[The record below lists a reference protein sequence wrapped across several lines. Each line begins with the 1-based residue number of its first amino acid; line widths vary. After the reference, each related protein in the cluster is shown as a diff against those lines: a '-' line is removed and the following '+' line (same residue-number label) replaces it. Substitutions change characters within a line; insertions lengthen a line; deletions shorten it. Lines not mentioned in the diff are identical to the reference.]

1 MATRAIRRLRIETA
15 AFAPRTLAARP
26 LTPVIGAEIEGVD
39 LSRPLGPDQYAEIRQ
54 ALNLF
59 HVLVFRDQHLTAED
73 HKRFG
78 RMFGRLHS
86 HPYHSKAGTTDGSD
100 PEIYVVKAD
109 ESSGH
114 APGEEWHTDVTCHEE
129 PPMGSM
135 LHVTRTPDIGSGG
148 DTMFA
153 STAAAYDALS
163 APIRRLIDPLSAVH
177 DGARLYV
184 DGYDIAPPPQ
194 GWPRAVHPVVARHP
208 ETGRKC
214 LYVNRGFT
222 TRIVELQRNE
232 SDAILELLMRHVE
245 TQPELQ
251 CRVRWAPNTLVFWDN
266 RATQHK
272 AVWDY
277 FPHARYGQ
285 RVSIVGERPRA

>member
-1 MATRAIRRLRIETA
+1 MATRAIHRLQTKA
-15 AFAPRTLAARP
+15 PALQPRTFALKP

-39 LSRPLGPDQYAEIRQ
+39 LSQPIEAGRFAEIRQ
-54 ALNLF
+54 ALNER
-59 HVLVFRDQHLTAED
+59 HVLVFRDQKLSAED

-78 RMFGRLHS
+78 RMFGRLHT
-86 HPYHSKAGTTDGSD
+86 HPYHAKDAFQD
-100 PEIYVVKAD
+100 PELFEVKAD
-109 ESSGH
+109 QTSAH

-135 LHVTRTPDIGSGG
+135 LYVTKTPEIGSGG

-163 APIRRLIDPLSAVH
+163 APIKRLLEGLSAVH
-177 DGARLYV
+177 DGARLYT
-184 DGYDIAPPPQ
+184 DGYDIAAPPQ
-194 GWPRAVHPVVARHP
+194 GWPRATHPVAVRHP
-208 ETGRKC
+208 ENGRKTIF
-214 LYVNRGFT
+214 VNRGFT
-222 TRIVELQRNE
+222 TRIVELQRTE
-232 SDAILELLMRHVE
+232 SDAVLEMLMRHVE
-245 TQPELQ
+245 TQPEFQ
-251 CRVRWAPNTLVFWDN
+251 CRVHWTPGTLVFWDN

-285 RVSIVGERPRA
+285 RVSIIGERPSA